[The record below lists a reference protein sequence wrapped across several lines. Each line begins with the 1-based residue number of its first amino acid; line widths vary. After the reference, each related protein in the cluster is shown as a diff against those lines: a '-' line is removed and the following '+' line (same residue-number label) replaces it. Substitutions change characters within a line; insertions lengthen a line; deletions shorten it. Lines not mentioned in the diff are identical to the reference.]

1 VNLPD
6 PFALAPGQRLW
17 RLEDPVGDFPFYNGV
32 PKTLS
37 GGQWLWLMAAV
48 AAGYL
53 VLVLPIPWP
62 GGPFGA
68 LLPALLFP
76 VIPLAALAHVA
87 PGHWKVIFGA
97 VRGRELRL
105 MLGIALLNIVVSM
118 SLGALVRV
126 LMDVTPNAAT
136 AQLGGMDTTGRFA
149 FFAKTLPQ
157 LLGEEV
163 VTVLPF
169 LAVLTMLSN
178 RFGTGRKRATAGAWL
193 LSSLLFGLIHL
204 PTYDWNLIQ
213 CIVIIGTARMVL
225 TLGWILTKNLWV
237 STGAHIIN
245 DWLLFG
251 VGLLGAGLVGAA
263 DTHAP
268 ALAGTRWQLVSIQ
281 SMDDAQATV
290 RPPEP
295 ARYTSTHETL
305 HTIVI
310 VSPPAATAAAA
321 DPAHR
326 SPAWPAA
333 RRASAAGP

>member
-32 PKTLS
+32 PKALS

-178 RFGTGRKRATAGAWL
+178 RFGT
-193 LSSLLFGLIHL
+193 
-204 PTYDWNLIQ
+204 
-213 CIVIIGTARMVL
+213 ARMVL

-281 SMDDAQATV
+281 SMDDAQGTV

-295 ARYTSTHETL
+295 ARYTS
-305 HTIVI
+305 
-310 VSPPAATAAAA
+310 TAAAA

-333 RRASAAGP
+333 RHASAAGP